1 MTSLGQNGGESN
13 VPTSVR
19 EEHGD
24 ARSFVTVYRG
34 QEARSV
40 VEGLDPGSYYGFRVL
55 AMNKLGSGSHSGIL
69 QNYRIFQIL
78 YHFLSLVHF

>member
-1 MTSLGQNGGESN
+1 M
-13 VPTSVR
+13 PTSVR

-34 QEARSV
+34 PEARFV
-40 VEGLDPGSYYGFRVL
+40 VEGLDPGSNYGFRVL

-69 QNYRIFQIL
+69 QNYRMLQSFH
-78 YHFLSLVHF
+78 HF

>member
-34 QEARSV
+34 PEARFV
-40 VEGLDPGSYYGFRVL
+40 VEGLDPGSNYGFRVL

-69 QNYRIFQIL
+69 QNYRMLQSFH
-78 YHFLSLVHF
+78 HF